1 MVDCVLA
8 DDDYLITAWPMV
20 VITTPGTWLVTV
32 AVVAAGSY
40 VVTVGGIPYAYDA
53 DGTET
58 LSEIRNALLTQ
69 LSMGL
74 TFGVSPVGPAS
85 APALLIVEAQASGL
99 TVTVEGP
106 NEGDLT
112 VEQIAGSSNSATRAF
127 WLARAECGLPDC
139 CYFCG
144 CKADY
149 TLYHA
154 SLAAHLILTAQNT
167 GPTGYS
173 AADFETMRLGPAT
186 LTRGATAFQ
195 APTEQALARTE
206 PGKVVLMLRRRYLP
220 FIICA

>member
-1 MVDCVLA
+1 MADCVLA

-58 LSEIRNALLTQ
+58 LSEIRNALLVQ

-99 TVTVEGP
+99 TVAVEGP
-106 NEGDLT
+106 NEGDLI
-112 VEQIAGSSNSATRAF
+112 VEQIAGSSNAATRAF

-173 AADFETMRLGPAT
+173 AADFETMRLGPAA
-186 LTRGATAFQ
+186 LTRGKTAFQ

-220 FIICA
+220 FMICA

>member
-1 MVDCVLA
+1 MADCVLA
-8 DDDYLITAWPMV
+8 DDAYLIQAWPMV
-20 VITTPGTWLVTV
+20 VITTPGSWLVTIV
-32 AVVAAGSY
+32 AAAAGSY
-40 VVTVGGIPYAYDA
+40 VVTVGGVPYAYEA

-58 LSEIRNALLTQ
+58 LSEIRGELLTQ

-85 APALLIVEAQASGL
+85 APALLIIEAAATGL
-99 TVTVEGP
+99 TVDVSGPITVS
-106 NEGDLT
+106 
-112 VEQIAGSSNSATRAF
+112 QIAGSSNAATRAF

-154 SLAAHLILTAQNT
+154 SLAAHMILVAQNT

-173 AADFETMRLGPAT
+173 ATDFESMRLGPAA
-186 LTRGATAFQ
+186 LTRGAAGYE
-195 APTEQALARTE
+195 APTENALAKTS
-206 PGKVVLMLRRRYLP
+206 PGQTVLMLRRRYLP